1 VNCEKPAVI
10 AIFLSNSGGQLLF
23 WSTNRS
29 GTAPDNEY
37 WVRRKLATVLRF
49 NVPSWYLSNKF
60 GHNEEMFAAKYGLSD
75 TQAAGYA
82 IHGGGVP
89 IRVAGVEGPVGVVI
103 VSGLKQDEDHGVVV
117 EALEEYLKNLK
128 K

>member
-1 VNCEKPAVI
+1 MVI
-10 AIFLSNSGGQLLF
+10 AIFLSNAGGQLLF
-23 WSTNRS
+23 WCTNKP
-29 GTAPDNEY
+29 GTAPDNEV

-49 NVPSWYLSNKF
+49 NVPTWFLSNKF
-60 GHNEEMFAAKYGLSD
+60 EHDEPAFAAKYGLSNQ
-75 TQAAGYA
+75 QAAGYA

-89 IRVAGVEGPVGVVI
+89 IRVNGVEGPVGVVI

-117 EALEEYLKNLK
+117 EALAEYLAGLK